1 MPAPRPAFLRRLTS
15 GVPLLITIIVHV
27 VLIGV
32 AAAIVVQQNSG
43 EKKKTFEAAN
53 STGATPPQVEHRL
66 QVARRGGASG
76 GAQSPI
82 SANRIFSTADN
93 ALQMPSMPDL
103 PSMGS
108 GGFGGFGGMGS
119 GVGLGA
125 GKGMATSLSGGTG
138 LGGVGFMSLNFLGL
152 TDVRARKIVF
162 AVDIGPGLLDIRKG
176 GIRAFEIM
184 RQEISRL
191 VAALPPSAEFNV
203 IVFANDQIR
212 LYAEGL
218 QPATSD
224 NKKAFFQ
231 WIEPINADLQSLGV
245 RSIPS
250 SSPRWRP
257 AEKAD
262 PELKLDP
269 DYRPAMWVQVIHASL
284 LQQPDTVFL
293 ITGSAQPGSKPVS
306 QAALD
311 RSYEESKKRVAEY
324 VRQGYDLAA
333 IAAARGKAFA
343 KLRADFEAINKK
355 LIAQK
360 KDPFVIQDIKRVLAP
375 DFQAALKKAGFTLTI
390 DTTGWTDKE
399 GKPMWD
405 SPASTEVKPPTR
417 GFTAVEFTEAVN
429 HVSRLQIALLRDR
442 ASINTFLFAG
452 PNENTEGAQKNLSL
466 LSARNDGKFNLLTTK
481 RLEELISQ
489 NPKS

>member
-15 GVPLLITIIVHV
+15 GVPLLITIAVHV
-27 VLIGV
+27 VLVAI
-32 AAAIVVQQNSG
+32 AAAVVVQQNSG
-43 EKKKTFEAAN
+43 GKKKTFEASA
-53 STGATPPQVEHRL
+53 SDGGPPPAVEHRL

-76 GAQSPI
+76 GAQSPV
-82 SANRIFSTADN
+82 SANRIFSTAEN

-125 GKGMATSLSGGTG
+125 GKGMATSLGGGAG

-152 TDVRARKIVF
+152 TDVRARKVVF

-176 GIRAFEIM
+176 GIRAFEII

-203 IVFANDQIR
+203 VVFANDQIR
-212 LYAEGL
+212 LYAEAL
-218 QPATSD
+218 RPATSD

-231 WIEPINADLQSLGV
+231 WIAPINADLQSLGA

-250 SSPRWRP
+250 TSPRWRATP
-257 AEKAD
+257 NPD
-262 PELKLDP
+262 LKLDP
-269 DYRPAMWVQVIHASL
+269 DYRPALWINALHASL
-284 LQQPDTVFL
+284 AQQPDTVFL

-311 RSYEESKKRVAEY
+311 RGYEESKKRVAEY
-324 VRQGYDLAA
+324 VRQGYDLPA

-343 KLRADFEAINKK
+343 KLRADFNAINAK

-375 DFQAALKKAGFTLTI
+375 DFQAALRKAGFTLMI
-390 DTTGWTDKE
+390 DTAGWTDKE
-399 GKPMWD
+399 GKPMCD
-405 SPASTEVKPPTR
+405 SPSSTEVTR
-417 GFTAVEFTEAVN
+417 RADGFTHVEFTEAVA
-429 HVSRLQIALLRDR
+429 HVARLQVGLLRDR
-442 ASINTFLFAG
+442 ASINTFLFSG
-452 PNENTEGAQKNLSL
+452 PEENTESAQKQLSL
-466 LSARNDGKFNLLTTK
+466 LSSRNDGKFNPLTTK
-481 RLEELISQ
+481 RLEELIRE
-489 NPKS
+489 NP